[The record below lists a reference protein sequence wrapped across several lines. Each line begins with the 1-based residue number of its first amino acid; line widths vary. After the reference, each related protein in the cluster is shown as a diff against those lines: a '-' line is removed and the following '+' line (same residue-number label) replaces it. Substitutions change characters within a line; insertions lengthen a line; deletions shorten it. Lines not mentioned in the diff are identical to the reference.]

1 MKYRAGTTGRG
12 AMRMDKSKNKLSWTW
27 SVRFTIRALK
37 TYYVVNRVHVIVYI
51 AIMAWEA
58 LIPYVGIC
66 LSACLIDELTN
77 ARNPERLKA
86 LVLVTLISAAVIG
99 IVAAILY
106 KIRRIYNDHVTWD
119 NLEHIYA
126 KKMMDMDFGKFDD
139 TKTAE
144 QRSLIRQ
151 YQSMGFGISTALII
165 YGGVCKAVLTAIGGI
180 GLTISL
186 FTSRIS
192 NTSGAYAFLD
202 NPVVV
207 LLVIVSLVLISCI
220 SPVLLIKADKY
231 LVRDDLRVGNNKLL
245 FWGFLGGKSDVAMDV
260 RMYRLDKMCVKY
272 CFDKESGFNSKS
284 RIAKIGWGPQGLLK
298 AASAAVSMMFP
309 GIVYVFECLKALAGA
324 FGAGAVTQYIAAI
337 QKTAYGFSSLVE
349 MLGYMRNNALILKQV
364 FEFLDIPND
373 MYQGSLT
380 VEKRSDRKYEI
391 EFRNVSF
398 KYPGSGNYA
407 LKNVNMKFEI
417 GKRLAVV
424 GMNGSGK
431 TTFIKLL
438 CRLYDPTEGEI
449 LLNGIDIRKYNY
461 AEYMNIFSVVF
472 QDFKL
477 FALKLGENVAS
488 GTEYDEKRV
497 MKCLKDA
504 GFEDNLKK
512 MPQGLETY
520 LYTDYGKNGV
530 NISGGEAQKLAIAR
544 ALYKDA
550 PFIILDEP
558 TAALDPVTEAEI
570 YSRFNAIVGDKT
582 AIYISHRLSSCRFCD
597 EIIVFNEGAVIQQ
610 GTHESLAADENG
622 KYYELWHAQAQYYMS

>member
-1 MKYRAGTTGRG
+1 
-12 AMRMDKSKNKLSWTW
+12 MRMDKSKNKLSWTW

-126 KKMMDMDFGKFDD
+126 KKMMDMDFDKFDD

-207 LLVIVSLVLISCI
+207 LLVIVSLVLISYI

-309 GIVYVFECLKALAGA
+309 SIVYVFVCLKALAGA
-324 FGAGAVTQYIAAI
+324 FGAGTVTQYIAAI
-337 QKTAYGFSSLVE
+337 QKTAYGVSSLVE

-477 FALKLGENVAS
+477 LALKLGENVAS

>member
-1 MKYRAGTTGRG
+1 
-12 AMRMDKSKNKLSWTW
+12 MRMDKSKNKLSWTW

-309 GIVYVFECLKALAGA
+309 GIVYVFVCLKALAGA

-477 FALKLGENVAS
+477 LALKLGENVAS

>member
-1 MKYRAGTTGRG
+1 MKYRAGTTERG
-12 AMRMDKSKNKLSWTW
+12 TMRMDKSKNKLSWTW
-27 SVRFTIRALK
+27 SVRLTIRALK

-58 LIPYVGIC
+58 LTPYVGIC

-77 ARNPERLKA
+77 ARNPEKLKA

-144 QRSLIRQ
+144 KRSLIRQ

-165 YGGVCKAVLTAIGGI
+165 YGGICKAVLTAIGGI

-207 LLVIVSLVLISCI
+207 LLVIVSLVLISYI

-309 GIVYVFECLKALAGA
+309 GIVYVFVCLKALAGA

-380 VEKRSDRKYEI
+380 VEKRSDRKYDV

-407 LKNVNMKFEI
+407 LKNVNIKFEI

-477 FALKLGENVAS
+477 LALKLGENVAS

-512 MPQGLETY
+512 MPQGLERY

>member
-1 MKYRAGTTGRG
+1 
-12 AMRMDKSKNKLSWTW
+12 MRMDKSKNKLSWTW
-27 SVRFTIRALK
+27 SVRLTRRALK
-37 TYYVVNRVHVIVYI
+37 TYYAVNRVHVIVYI

-58 LIPYVGIC
+58 LTPYVGIC

-77 ARNPERLKA
+77 AGNPERLKA

-165 YGGVCKAVLTAIGGI
+165 YGGICKAVLTAIGGI

-186 FTSRIS
+186 FTIRIS

-207 LLVIVSLVLISCI
+207 LLVIVSLVLISYI
-220 SPVLLIKADKY
+220 SPVLLNKADKY

-309 GIVYVFECLKALAGA
+309 GIVYVFVCLKALAGA

-364 FEFLDIPND
+364 FEFLDIPTD

-380 VEKRSDRKYEI
+380 VEKRSDRKYDV

-407 LKNVNMKFEI
+407 LKNVNIKFEI

-461 AEYMNIFSVVF
+461 AEYMNIFSIVF

-477 FALKLGENVAS
+477 LALKLGENVAS

-512 MPQGLETY
+512 MPQGLKTY

-597 EIIVFNEGAVIQQ
+597 EIIVFNEGAVIQH

>member
-12 AMRMDKSKNKLSWTW
+12 TMRMDKSKNKLSWTW

-126 KKMMDMDFGKFDD
+126 KKMMDMDFDKFDD

-207 LLVIVSLVLISCI
+207 LLVIVSLVLISYI

-309 GIVYVFECLKALAGA
+309 SIVYVFVCLKALAGA
-324 FGAGAVTQYIAAI
+324 FGAGTVTQYIAAI
-337 QKTAYGFSSLVE
+337 QKTAYGVSSLVE

-477 FALKLGENVAS
+477 LALKLGENVAS

>member
-1 MKYRAGTTGRG
+1 
-12 AMRMDKSKNKLSWTW
+12 MRMDKSKNKLSWTW

-37 TYYVVNRVHVIVYI
+37 TYYVVNRVHAIVYI

-309 GIVYVFECLKALAGA
+309 GIVYVFVCLKALAGA

-477 FALKLGENVAS
+477 LALKLGENVAS

>member
-1 MKYRAGTTGRG
+1 
-12 AMRMDKSKNKLSWTW
+12 MDKSKNKLSCIE
-27 SVRFTIRALK
+27 SVRLTRRAIK
-37 TYYVVNRVHVIVYI
+37 TYYAASSVHVIVYI

-58 LIPYVGIC
+58 LTPYVGIY

-77 ARNPERLKA
+77 ERNPEKLKA
-86 LVLVTLISAAVIG
+86 LVLITLTSAAVIG
-99 IVAAILY
+99 IVSAILY

-126 KKMMDMDFGKFDD
+126 KKMLDMDFGKFDD

-151 YQSMGFGISTALII
+151 YQSMGFGISTSLII
-165 YGGVCKAVLTAIGGI
+165 YGGICKAVLTAIGGI

-186 FTSRIS
+186 FTCRVS
-192 NTSGAYAFLD
+192 NTSGAYALLD

-207 LLVIVSLVLISCI
+207 LLVIISLVLITYI
-220 SPVLLIKADKY
+220 SPVLLNKADKY

-260 RMYRLDKMCVKY
+260 RTYRLDKMCVKY

-284 RIAKIGWGPQGLLK
+284 RIAKIGWGQQGLLK
-298 AASAAVSMMFP
+298 AASAAISMMFS
-309 GIVYVFECLKALAGA
+309 GIVYVFVCLKALAGA
-324 FGAGAVTQYIAAI
+324 FGAGAVTQYIASV
-337 QKTAYGFSSLVE
+337 QKTAYGVSSLVE
-349 MLGYMRNNALILKQV
+349 MLGYMRNNAFILKQI

-380 VEKRSDRKYEI
+380 VEKRSDRKYDV

-398 KYPGSGNYA
+398 KYPGSDNYA
-407 LKNVNMKFEI
+407 LKNVNIKFKI

-477 FALKLGENVAS
+477 LALKLGENVAS
-488 GTEYDEKRV
+488 GMEYDEKHV

-520 LYTDYGKNGV
+520 LYTDYGENGV

-570 YSRFNAIVGDKT
+570 YSKFNDIVGDKT

-610 GTHESLAADENG
+610 GTHERLVADEDG

>member
-1 MKYRAGTTGRG
+1 
-12 AMRMDKSKNKLSWTW
+12 
-27 SVRFTIRALK
+27 
-37 TYYVVNRVHVIVYI
+37 
-51 AIMAWEA
+51 
-58 LIPYVGIC
+58 
-66 LSACLIDELTN
+66 
-77 ARNPERLKA
+77 
-86 LVLVTLISAAVIG
+86 
-99 IVAAILY
+99 
-106 KIRRIYNDHVTWD
+106 
-119 NLEHIYA
+119 
-126 KKMMDMDFGKFDD
+126 MMDMDFGKFDD

-165 YGGVCKAVLTAIGGI
+165 YGGICKAVLTAIGGI

-207 LLVIVSLVLISCI
+207 LLVIVSLVLISYI

-309 GIVYVFECLKALAGA
+309 GIVYVFVCLKALAGA

-337 QKTAYGFSSLVE
+337 QKTAYGVSSLVE

-477 FALKLGENVAS
+477 LALKLGENVAS

>member
-1 MKYRAGTTGRG
+1 MRYRAGTTGRRTK
-12 AMRMDKSKNKLSWTW
+12 RMDKSKNKLSWTW
-27 SVRFTIRALK
+27 SVRLTRRALK
-37 TYYVVNRVHVIVYI
+37 TYYAVNRVHVIVYI

-58 LIPYVGIC
+58 LTPYVGIC

-99 IVAAILY
+99 IVVAILY

-165 YGGVCKAVLTAIGGI
+165 YGGICKAVLTAIGGI

-186 FTSRIS
+186 FTSRVS

-207 LLVIVSLVLISCI
+207 LLVIVSLVLISYI
-220 SPVLLIKADKY
+220 SPVLLNKADKY

-298 AASAAVSMMFP
+298 AASAAVSMMFS
-309 GIVYVFECLKALAGA
+309 GIVYVFVCLKALAGA

-380 VEKRSDRKYEI
+380 VEKRSDRKYDV

-407 LKNVNMKFEI
+407 LKNVNIKFEI

-477 FALKLGENVAS
+477 LALKLGENVAS

-512 MPQGLETY
+512 MPQGLKTY